1 MTNLLIVAGVL
12 VLSFALRTSHLR
24 VIRKAGALGV
34 LGATFLA
41 FYFFTDSVAVGVVG
55 GLLWFL
61 LPWVELLTRIRR
73 LRLPPLRRRRL
84 RARVAGAALARPGAA
99 VPVRARGG
107 RGGGR
112 YVSPHTERYSIDK

>member
-41 FYFFTDSVAVGVVG
+41 FYFFTDSVAIGVVG
-55 GLLWFL
+55 WSGTGTSAGCNTTSSWR
-61 LPWVELLTRIRR
+61 PRITRF
-73 LRLPPLRRRRL
+73 
-84 RARVAGAALARPGAA
+84 
-99 VPVRARGG
+99 
-107 RGGGR
+107 
-112 YVSPHTERYSIDK
+112 